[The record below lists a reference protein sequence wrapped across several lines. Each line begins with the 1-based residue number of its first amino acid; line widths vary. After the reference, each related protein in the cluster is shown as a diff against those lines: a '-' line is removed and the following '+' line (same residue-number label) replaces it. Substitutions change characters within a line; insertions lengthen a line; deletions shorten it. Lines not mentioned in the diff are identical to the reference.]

1 MSTWANSL
9 NIKTSTVPVYPIK
22 SMVTMKKPTFPFIL
36 KQAMKRSKKNALKT
50 EVGNIQTETLDKQ
63 PGDCIQLQRIIIE
76 RYKTHGGCP
85 KYDQSQQGKPKL
97 LCYFSQ
103 RPSPE

>member
-36 KQAMKRSKKNALKT
+36 KQAIKRSKKM
-50 EVGNIQTETLDKQ
+50 I
-63 PGDCIQLQRIIIE
+63 
-76 RYKTHGGCP
+76 
-85 KYDQSQQGKPKL
+85 
-97 LCYFSQ
+97 
-103 RPSPE
+103 

>member
-36 KQAMKRSKKNALKT
+36 KQAMKRSKKFRAVAK
-50 EVGNIQTETLDKQ
+50 VIR
-63 PGDCIQLQRIIIE
+63 ILQIHSSI
-76 RYKTHGGCP
+76 H
-85 KYDQSQQGKPKL
+85 
-97 LCYFSQ
+97 
-103 RPSPE
+103 

>member
-36 KQAMKRSKKNALKT
+36 KQAMKRSKKCFENRGRQYT
-50 EVGNIQTETLDKQ
+50 DRDFGQTA
-63 PGDCIQLQRIIIE
+63 R
-76 RYKTHGGCP
+76 
-85 KYDQSQQGKPKL
+85 
-97 LCYFSQ
+97 
-103 RPSPE
+103 